1 MTINIDARSLVKGD
15 TIVFSRYGALGT
27 VTLVTADH
35 RGVTVRL
42 TGGKHRAVR
51 LWNEARLVVD
61 RM

>member
-1 MTINIDARSLVKGD
+1 MTTKIEARSLAKGD
-15 TIVFSRYGALGT
+15 KIVFSRYGALGT

-35 RGVTVRL
+35 RGVTLRL

-51 LWNEARLVVD
+51 LWNEAKVVVE